1 MKKAIRK
8 FIPLAGMLLL
18 LASLLTGCGRGN
30 EKTAETSEKTQS
42 SDTAESEKP
51 KTVIRVTCVGDSI
64 TFGECATA
72 SDASYPSVMAEIL
85 GDGYVIENCGKSGAA
100 VINGETAIL
109 YTSTAEYRKSF
120 ESNPDVVIMMLGTN
134 DSCSRNDWT
143 AEKEADFKAKYI
155 ALIDNYAGLE
165 SKPRIILAI
174 CPKRID
180 AKAFDDCIR
189 LNMAPLIK
197 SIAEEK
203 GLSVIDIYDAT
214 KNFTRD
220 DYADALHPNDS
231 GYKKLA
237 EAMAKGLTGILG

>member
-1 MKKAIRK
+1 M
-8 FIPLAGMLLL
+8 
-18 LASLLTGCGRGN
+18 LTGCGREN

-42 SDTAESEKP
+42 SDTAESEKS

-109 YTSTAEYRKSF
+109 YTSTAEYRKSL

-165 SKPRIILAI
+165 SKPRIILATFL
-174 CPKRID
+174 RESMQ
-180 AKAFDDCIR
+180 KAFDDCIR
-189 LNMAPLIK
+189 LNMAP
-197 SIAEEK
+197 
-203 GLSVIDIYDAT
+203 
-214 KNFTRD
+214 
-220 DYADALHPNDS
+220 ALQKHCGGKRS
-231 GYKKLA
+231 
-237 EAMAKGLTGILG
+237 LG